1 MNGFDSVEEAL
12 EELRNG
18 KIILV
23 TDDPDRE
30 NEGDFICAAEFATT
44 ENINFMATHGNASQ
58 WGNTYPSP
66 QLILDDITEGN
77 SYVCTEQ
84 DQIIATFYYKE
95 GADPTYMRIYD
106 GDWINDSRYGVVHR
120 ITSTGNV
127 KGAASFCL
135 NWALEQCGNI
145 RIDTHRDNIVM
156 QHLLDK
162 NGFKYCGIVYVEDGT
177 ERIAYQK
184 VV

>member
-1 MNGFDSVEEAL
+1 MSAQNRIRSL
-12 EELRNG
+12 LLS
-18 KIILV
+18 IIKK
-23 TDDPDRE
+23 
-30 NEGDFICAAEFATT
+30 G
-44 ENINFMATHGNASQ
+44 
-58 WGNTYPSP
+58 
-66 QLILDDITEGN
+66 
-77 SYVCTEQ
+77 
-84 DQIIATFYYKE
+84 
-95 GADPTYMRIYD
+95 DPTYMRIYD
-106 GDWINDSRYGVVHR
+106 GDWINDSCYGVVHR

>member
-1 MNGFDSVEEAL
+1 MEIRKTRP
-12 EELRNG
+12 EELDVLL
-18 KIILV
+18 KMY
-23 TDDPDRE
+23 E
-30 NEGDFICAAEFATT
+30 NARR
-44 ENINFMATHGNASQ
+44 FMATHGNASQ

-66 QLILDDITEGN
+66 QLILD
-77 SYVCTEQ
+77 
-84 DQIIATFYYKE
+84 E

>member
-1 MNGFDSVEEAL
+1 MEIRKTRP
-12 EELRNG
+12 EELDVLL
-18 KIILV
+18 KMY
-23 TDDPDRE
+23 E
-30 NEGDFICAAEFATT
+30 NARR
-44 ENINFMATHGNASQ
+44 FMATQGNASQ
-58 WGNTYPSP
+58 WGNTYHSQ
-66 QLILDDITEGN
+66 QLILDDINEGH

-95 GADPTYMRIYD
+95 GADPTYMRIYE
-106 GDWINDSRYGVVHR
+106 GEWINDSRYGVVHR

-135 NWALEQCGNI
+135 NWASEQCGNI
-145 RIDTHRDNIVM
+145 RIDTHRDNIIM